1 MIPPAHKPAINYRM
15 QLSRTR
21 CLLFIILVAHTIE
34 NIRRNFIIS
43 CVYTRPLYRCVQCNF
58 LSWNTELWN
67 TFCAWAGGSAAN
79 YPTGLCFVYE
89 FASEEISLSRC
100 RILFFRAIQQIAKD
114 TIQRDKNPCRLK
126 FLQFCSLSEIE
137 TRRYILFSV
146 YLFSLDEYWKTCL
159 IYFAVC
165 FE

>member
-15 QLSRTR
+15 QLRRTR
-21 CLLFIILVAHTIE
+21 CLLFIILIAHTIE

-58 LSWNTELWN
+58 LSRNIELRN
-67 TFCAWAGGSAAN
+67 TFCAWAGGGAAN

-100 RILFFRAIQQIAKD
+100 RILFFSRDTANSKGYDTTRQKSISVKILAILLVKRNRDAK
-114 TIQRDKNPCRLK
+114 IG
-126 FLQFCSLSEIE
+126 FI
-137 TRRYILFSV
+137 
-146 YLFSLDEYWKTCL
+146 
-159 IYFAVC
+159 
-165 FE
+165 